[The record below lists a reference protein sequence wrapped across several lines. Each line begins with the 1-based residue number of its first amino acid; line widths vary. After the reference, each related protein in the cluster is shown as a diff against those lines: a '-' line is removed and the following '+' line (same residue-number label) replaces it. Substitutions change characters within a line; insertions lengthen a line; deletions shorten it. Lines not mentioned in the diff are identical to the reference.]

1 MQTAYFTI
9 PIVYET
15 TETDLSIL
23 NKYVGRDFKVT
34 VKQLKIQN
42 KQLID
47 SKETL
52 RVETFNQI
60 SKAFEFKLDMLKNE
74 EINASLEKATARNTA
89 L

>member
-9 PIVYET
+9 PEVYET
-15 TETDLSIL
+15 TETNLSIL
-23 NKYVGRDFKVT
+23 NKCVGREFKAI
-34 VKQLKIQN
+34 VKQLKIKN

-60 SKAFEFKLDMLKNE
+60 SKAFEFKLAMLK
-74 EINASLEKATARNTA
+74 K
-89 L
+89 